1 MSTKLQVG
9 FSSILFKIVGI
20 ALCAV
25 CLSMNAAGQRP
36 NYDIRVLPEGM
47 RIIVE
52 GRVAPAK
59 AWSFRD
65 SYGGVIGLGKRIER
79 FASFDD
85 RGSEVE
91 LRQIAPGHFDSQQ
104 ASGHF
109 RYEVDLSA
117 PARSSDSATVS
128 WLTRDRGLLLL
139 TDLLPVSST
148 DQKTLRSAT
157 IRFSLPDGW
166 TVYPNHAGSQA
177 VQLDVS
183 DVDRAVF
190 VVGARLRANRI
201 DEAGLSFDYLS
212 DGDWAFADRDAID
225 LAKQILRAHRETFG
239 GLPANSPQLIV
250 LPFPQA
256 ATPSQWAAE
265 TRGSTV
271 TLLLG
276 KLPSKNAALAQLS
289 TPLTHELMH
298 LWVPNGLGLDGDYD
312 WFYEG
317 FTVYEAAR
325 TAVRLGLLT
334 FPEFLNAMARAY
346 DGYLGNDDRDRLSLM
361 EASVRRWT
369 VGQTSVYSKSMLVAF
384 LYDLHVRA
392 ESRRKKTLENAY
404 RVLFKEYGRTRPE
417 AGEPSIDGN
426 TAAITSLGFDRSMT
440 AFVEKNVKTPVAID
454 LKSELAPYGLV
465 VESFGLRTRINVS
478 DQLTKPQRELLR
490 DLGYNDAVRT
500 PRK

>member
-1 MSTKLQVG
+1 MSTKHRLRLI
-9 FSSILFKIVGI
+9 SILLNALRL
-20 ALCAV
+20 ALCIV
-25 CLSMNAAGQRP
+25 CLPFIAAGQRP
-36 NYDIRVLPEGM
+36 SFEIRVLPEGH
-47 RIIVE
+47 RIAVE
-52 GRVAPAK
+52 GRMPPAR
-59 AWSFRD
+59 ACSFRD
-65 SYGGVIGLGKRIER
+65 SYGGVVGLGKRIQQ
-79 FASFDD
+79 FALFDGD
-85 RGSEVE
+85 GKGVE

-104 ASGHF
+104 PSGHF
-109 RYEVDLSA
+109 RYEVDLTA

-128 WLTRDRGLLLL
+128 WLTRDRGLLML

-148 DQKTLRSAT
+148 DQKTLHSAT
-157 IRFSLPDGW
+157 IKFSLPDGW

-177 VQLDVS
+177 VPLDVS

-201 DEAGLSFDYLS
+201 DVAGLSFDYVS

-225 LAKQILRAHRETFG
+225 LAMQILRAHRETFG

-256 ATPSQWAAE
+256 AAPSQWAAE

-298 LWVPNGLGLDGDYD
+298 LWVPNGLWLDGDYD

-392 ESRRKKTLENAY
+392 DSRRKKTLENAY

-440 AFVEKNVKTPVAID
+440 TFVEKNVKTPVAID

-465 VESFGLRTRINVS
+465 VESSGLRTRINVS